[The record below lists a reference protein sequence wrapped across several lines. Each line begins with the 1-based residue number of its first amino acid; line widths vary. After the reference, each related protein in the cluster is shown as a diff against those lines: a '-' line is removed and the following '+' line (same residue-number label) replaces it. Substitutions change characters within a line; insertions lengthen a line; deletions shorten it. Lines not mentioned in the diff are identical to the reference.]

1 MTQIRLLLCKDCHTT
16 EVLPAYQG
24 DPRGDSVL
32 EYAVAKHA
40 YPNGE
45 RHFGR
50 LYPIDGVDEDRW
62 HSSAEIRDEILK
74 RVWQQEGATGMEPWV
89 YQAVDTLKAD
99 AMQCWRSRHRPETCS
114 DFHSEKKLI
123 TPPTAGDRKAE
134 GLPKWDKSNPTN
146 QRYLCDYCPIRS
158 VAEQKVRARRGLYE

>member
-1 MTQIRLLLCKDCHTT
+1 MPRIRLLLCKDCRST
-16 EVLPAYQG
+16 EVLPDYQG

-32 EYAVAKHA
+32 EYAAAKHA

-50 LYPIDGVDEDRW
+50 LYPLEGVDEHRW
-62 HSSAEIRDEILK
+62 HSNSEVRDEILK
-74 RVWQQEGATGMEPWV
+74 RVWQEEGATGLEPWV

-99 AMQCWRSRHRPETCS
+99 AMQCWRSRNRPETCS
-114 DFHSEKKLI
+114 DFHSDKKLI
-123 TPPTAGDRKAE
+123 LPPTAGERKAE
-134 GLPKWDKSNPTN
+134 GLPKWSKKSPSS

-158 VAEQKVRARRGLYE
+158 VNEQKVRMKLGLYE